1 MISKRALQQT
11 DHRYLWHPFT
21 QMQEWFTEEPL
32 IIERGEGNYLIDIDG
47 NRYLDGVSSLWCNV
61 HGHGRPEIDQ
71 AIVAQLRRI
80 AHSTLLGLA
89 HPPAILLAERLV
101 EIAPAGL
108 TKVFYSDNGATGVE
122 IALKMAFQYWQQRD
136 AERYR
141 GKTAFLCFRGAYHG
155 DTLGAVSVGGID
167 LFHSLYKPL
176 LFDAHVLPA
185 PYSMGEYD
193 AALKEVQRILETRHR
208 QIAGLIMEPL
218 IQGAAGMLT
227 YPPGFT
233 RDVRELCRANEV
245 LFIADEVATGFG
257 RTGKMFACEHEGVC
271 PDLFVVAKGL
281 TGGYL
286 PLAATL
292 TTPEIFEAFLG
303 AIEQK
308 KTFYHGHTY
317 TGNPL
322 GCAAALASLDIFAQD
337 RVLEQVQPR
346 IGFLRE
352 GLERLRALKHVG
364 EIRQLGLMVGIELF
378 EDVPSRR
385 RYPPGKRLG
394 HRVIKE
400 ARRHG
405 VLIRPLGD
413 VIVLMPPLSVT
424 TEEIDMLLRAV
435 TLAIHTVTEADAA
448 H

>member
-1 MISKRALQQT
+1 MISKRALHEK

-32 IIERGEGNYLIDIDG
+32 IIERGEGNYLIDVDG
-47 NRYLDGVSSLWCNV
+47 HRYLDGVSSLWCNV

-71 AIVAQLRRI
+71 AIISQLQRI
-80 AHSTLLGLA
+80 AHSTLLGVS

-101 EIAPAGL
+101 EIAPPGL

-122 IALKMAFQYWQQRD
+122 IALKIAFQYWQQKD
-136 AERYR
+136 AERLR
-141 GKTAFLCFRGAYHG
+141 GKTTFLHLAGGYHG

-176 LFDAHVLPA
+176 LFDAHALPA
-185 PYSMGEYD
+185 PYAMGEYD
-193 AALKEVQRILETRHR
+193 ATLKEVQRVLETRHR
-208 QIAGLIMEPL
+208 EVAALIMEPL
-218 IQGAAGMLT
+218 IQGAAGMLV

-233 RDVRELCRANEV
+233 RDVQELCRANEV

-257 RTGKMFACEHEGVC
+257 RTGEMFACTHEGVS
-271 PDLFVVAKGL
+271 PDLLVVAKGL

-292 TTPEIFEAFLG
+292 TTSEIFEAFLG
-303 AIEQK
+303 PIEQK
-308 KTFYHGHTY
+308 KTLYHGHTY

-322 GCAAALASLDIFAQD
+322 ACAAALANLDIFAKD
-337 RVLEQVQPR
+337 RVLEQLQPK
-346 IGFLRE
+346 ISFLRRE
-352 GLERLRALKHVG
+352 LERLRLLAHVG

-378 EDVPSRR
+378 ADVAGRL
-385 RYPPGKRLG
+385 RYPPGKRVG
-394 HRVIKE
+394 HRVIRE

-424 TEEIDMLLRAV
+424 DEEITMLLQAV
-435 TLAIHTVTEADAA
+435 YGAIHTVTEGDAA
-448 H
+448 R